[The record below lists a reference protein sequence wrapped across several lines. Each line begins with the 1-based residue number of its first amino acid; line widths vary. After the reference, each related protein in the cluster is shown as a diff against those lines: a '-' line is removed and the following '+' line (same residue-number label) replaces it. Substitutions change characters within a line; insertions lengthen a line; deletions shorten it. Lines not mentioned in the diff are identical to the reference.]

1 MDKQARNDEK
11 EVVVAIKKWLLI
23 MGIFG
28 KIYLFI
34 LSVLALQGSHFLK
47 KVSTIL
53 QPHIS
58 NHLNDEQ

>member
-1 MDKQARNDEK
+1 MDKWARNDEK

-23 MGIFG
+23 MGIFR
-28 KIYLFI
+28 KAYLFI